1 MGSNAMDLDDVSS
14 ASSQRSPCQKT
25 PNSIEWTDGL
35 NAKFPTPIIGY
46 ANPPYN
52 SKVVTEAHAR
62 LWAAV
67 NYPNAPFPKNLLEK
81 LRENI
86 KKSIIIAQM
95 AIDSSSMSNDSS
107 SMSNDSPSNLE
118 GFLSHLETGNWYSAV
133 KIYLPLPEASI
144 FRRNTEVEYISQH
157 WGDDFQGR
165 ALEAFMEK
173 LKTPMTDTTGSECNY
188 YSKSFDILQ
197 SSGIGKSR
205 LVREMGFRMLVISFA
220 LRRPDD
226 TGFPPSDPEIFDFLN
241 QGNGTDMK
249 NTHTRALSLLGGL
262 VQALNQ
268 WMDNAFSK
276 DLSAESTVTDE
287 EKWNMIL
294 KAWNSQVRETP
305 EIDMDGDIITQDV
318 DYRYEPRQKFCG
330 TIVANAE
337 NIRQSLLQLNFDWKK
352 NYNYESSLE
361 IRKYLHLPLQKLI
374 ARLPK
379 RVDGLPMILVA
390 FDEAANL
397 YPDGLELKK
406 QQTYQTHNA
415 INRVLRSIICQPL
428 WVVYMST
435 QTRIDLF
442 VARQNENSSARV
454 QYGPLQR
461 LPPFMSF
468 ELHLEERKRCA
479 ERGSAELLKPIS
491 QYRTVDHMTGFGR
504 PLWRIYAQRPY
515 SALAEFA
522 MFKLLR
528 GNTEYNPRNVNHVFA
543 AIASRISIDLTL
555 NDESLDLARDAVNSH
570 LRLLIAVDG
579 LTGLVRTSTPSEPVV
594 ADSVANALIGL
605 ENSNTAQTSDMWTAS
620 IRTFTNQLLSR
631 GMVDKGTHG
640 ELYAKFVLILSRD
653 VLAAQQARQYSQADA
668 FILSGPLC
676 YKDFLQNTFGDSL
689 FTVIQATMINAPNQ
703 YQGIDVDSVLELAHV
718 NINHFTYTKERL
730 PTKRHD
736 MQLLLLQ
743 LFRSNAAL
751 QLHPQQ
757 QWWDLLIPVYHG
769 DLSTNVDLEKM
780 SALLIQVKNRIHKKA
795 QKLSTF
801 SVQSFGKGMLVL
813 CIQLELGDNYQ
824 DAKQSTPIWPKS
836 GPCVVGV
843 EIFGGGSLTFPFLK
857 DQAFAEEVN
866 RILKEVI
873 PTETELLQSEL
884 CNKLDG
890 FRLRK

>member
-1 MGSNAMDLDDVSS
+1 MDSNAMDLDDVSS

-25 PNSIEWTDGL
+25 EWTNGL
-35 NAKFPTPIIGY
+35 NAQFPTLIIGY
-46 ANPPYN
+46 ANPPYGPR
-52 SKVVTEAHAR
+52 VIREAHAR
-62 LWAAV
+62 LEAAV

-81 LRENI
+81 LREKIEKNI
-86 KKSIIIAQM
+86 IMVQM
-95 AIDSSSMSNDSS
+95 ATDSLPMSNDSS
-107 SMSNDSPSNLE
+107 STSNDSSSNLK
-118 GFLSHLETGNWYSAV
+118 GFLSHLATGDWCSAV

-144 FRRNTEVEYISQH
+144 FRRNMEVEYLSQH

-173 LKTPMTDTTGSECNY
+173 LKTPMTNTTGSECNY

-197 SSGIGKSR
+197 SSGMGKSR

-226 TGFPPSDPEIFDFLN
+226 TGFPPCDPEIFNFLN

-249 NTHTRALSLLGGL
+249 DTHTRALSLLGGL
-262 VQALNQ
+262 VQALSQ
-268 WMDNAFSK
+268 WMNNAFSK
-276 DLSAESTVTDE
+276 DLSTVTDE
-287 EKWNMIL
+287 EKWSMIL
-294 KAWNSQVRETP
+294 KAWNSQVCENP
-305 EIDMDGDIITQDV
+305 EMDMDGDIITQDV
-318 DYRYEPRQKFCG
+318 DYRNEPRQKFCE

-337 NIRQSLLQLNFDWKK
+337 NIRQSLHQLNFNWKK

-361 IRKYLHLPLQKLI
+361 IRKYLHLPLQNLI
-374 ARLPK
+374 AKLPK

-415 INRVLRSIICQPL
+415 INRVLRSIIHQPL

-442 VARQNENSSARV
+442 VTRQNEDSSARV

-543 AIASRISIDLTL
+543 AIASRISIDPTL

-594 ADSVANALIGL
+594 ADSVATVLIGL
-605 ENSNTAQTSDMWTAS
+605 ENSNTAQTSDMWTVS

-631 GMVDKGTHG
+631 GMVDKGTRG

-689 FTVIQATMINAPNQ
+689 FAVIHATMSNAPNQ
-703 YQGIDVDSVLELAHV
+703 YQGIDIDSVLELAHI
-718 NINHFTYTKERL
+718 NFNHFTYTKEHL

-769 DLSTNVDLEKM
+769 DLSTNVDLKKM
-780 SALLIQVKNRIHKKA
+780 SALLIQVKNRIHKQA

-801 SVQSFGKGMLVL
+801 SVQNFGKGMLVL
-813 CIQLELGDNYQ
+813 CIQLELGNNYQ
-824 DAKQSTPIWPKS
+824 DAKQSTPIWSKS
-836 GPCVVGV
+836 GPYVVGV
-843 EIFGGGSLTFPFLK
+843 EVFGGGSLTFPFLK
-857 DQAFAEEVN
+857 DQSFAEEVN

-873 PTETELLQSEL
+873 PTETGLLQLEL